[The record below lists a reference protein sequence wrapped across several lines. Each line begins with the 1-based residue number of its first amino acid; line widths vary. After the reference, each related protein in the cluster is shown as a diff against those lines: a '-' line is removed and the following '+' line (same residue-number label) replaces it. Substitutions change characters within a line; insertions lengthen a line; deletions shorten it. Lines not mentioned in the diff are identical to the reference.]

1 MENWKNRISIAIT
14 MDEEGLTL
22 HSDGTRK
29 ETKAL
34 LTALSALCRGF
45 PKTMCRTWMPFFPCW
60 PGPTG
65 KMEDKSVSGGNDG
78 RKTECLNPGH

>member
-34 LTALSALCRGF
+34 LTAALYSLQGIPEDHVQDVDAFLSALARSY
-45 PKTMCRTWMPFFPCW
+45 R
-60 PGPTG
+60 
-65 KMEDKSVSGGNDG
+65 EDG
-78 RKTECLNPGH
+78 R

>member
-29 ETKAL
+29 ETRVL
-34 LTALSALCRGF
+34 LTAALCSLQGIS
-45 PKTMCRTWMPFFPCW
+45 
-60 PGPTG
+60 
-65 KMEDKSVSGGNDG
+65 EDHVQDVDAFLSVLARSYREEG
-78 RKTECLNPGH
+78 R

>member
-34 LTALSALCRGF
+34 LTAALCALQGI
-45 PKTMCRTWMPFFPCW
+45 P
-60 PGPTG
+60 
-65 KMEDKSVSGGNDG
+65 EDHVQDVDAFLSVLARSYREDG
-78 RKTECLNPGH
+78 R

>member
-34 LTALSALCRGF
+34 LTAALCSLQGI
-45 PKTMCRTWMPFFPCW
+45 PEGHVQLFFPCW

-78 RKTECLNPGH
+78 RKTECLNPGY

>member
-34 LTALSALCRGF
+34 LTAALC
-45 PKTMCRTWMPFFPCW
+45 
-60 PGPTG
+60 
-65 KMEDKSVSGGNDG
+65 S
-78 RKTECLNPGH
+78 L

>member
-14 MDEEGLTL
+14 MDEEGLIL

-34 LTALSALCRGF
+34 LTAALCSLQGI
-45 PKTMCRTWMPFFPCW
+45 P
-60 PGPTG
+60 
-65 KMEDKSVSGGNDG
+65 EDHVQDVDAFLSVLARSYREDG
-78 RKTECLNPGH
+78 R

>member
-29 ETKAL
+29 ETRAL
-34 LTALSALCRGF
+34 LTAAL
-45 PKTMCRTWMPFFPCW
+45 
-60 PGPTG
+60 
-65 KMEDKSVSGGNDG
+65 
-78 RKTECLNPGH
+78 